1 MHETCFLETQSVGEF
16 VETQG
21 REGRDVNYL
30 SVVDYFPR
38 AESRDCYGDVVD
50 RVVDIAIIMGSGGSV
65 KYIVFTLLYHMHPRM
80 ADRAVW
86 TMRAFHGQVA
96 GVGACRT
103 KESLPKLGFFLGW

>member
-1 MHETCFLETQSVGEF
+1 MLDIPIS
-16 VETQG
+16 
-21 REGRDVNYL
+21 EGWTIILPRLVIKGLNL
-30 SVVDYFPR
+30 SDK
-38 AESRDCYGDVVD
+38 GD
-50 RVVDIAIIMGSGGSV
+50 GGSV
-65 KYIVFTLLYHMHPRM
+65 EHLVVTLLDRMQSRM